1 MSEIW
6 KRRSLI
12 LALASNDLRLRYK
25 NSVLGFFWSFL
36 EPLLMLTVLYFV
48 FTYIIKNNVENYV
61 LYLFLGIIM
70 WNMFSRGSTMGLN
83 SILYRSG
90 LVSKTY
96 LPREI
101 LVISSCLTSFYMMS
115 LEFIIFAI
123 FAIVSGLTISV
134 TIVIFPLM
142 IVSLFIMTLGVSFA
156 LSVLYV
162 KYRDLQSIW
171 AVILQAGFWLA
182 PIVYRITIFPDNIR
196 KIVSINP
203 FVPILE
209 TSHDT
214 VLYNSWPN
222 IDQISEAV
230 LVPIIIFV
238 IGYLIFRAYD
248 KKVVEE
254 M

>member
-36 EPLLMLTVLYFV
+36 EPLLMLMVLYFV
-48 FTYIIKNNVENYV
+48 FTYIIKNNVDNYV

-90 LVSKTY
+90 LISKTY

-101 LVISSCLTSFYMMS
+101 LVISSCLTSFYMML

-123 FAIVSGLTISV
+123 FAIVTGLSIS
-134 TIVIFPLM
+134 FPIILFPVM
-142 IVSLFIMTLGVSFA
+142 LVSLFIITLGVSFA
-156 LSVLYV
+156 LSVLNV

-171 AVILQAGFWLA
+171 AVVLQAGFWLA
-182 PIVYRITIFPDNIR
+182 PIVYRNTIFPENIR
-196 KIVSINP
+196 NVISINP

-209 TSHDT
+209 TSQDI
-214 VLYNSWPN
+214 VLYNTWPH
-222 IDQISEAV
+222 IEQIIEAI
-230 LVPIIIFV
+230 LIPIIIFIV
-238 IGYLIFRAYD
+238 GYSIFRAYD
-248 KKVVEE
+248 SKIVEE
-254 M
+254 I